1 MIYALQES
9 TKFWNSLDKKARA
22 CSLAASKF
30 VHLAQDHDSKIDT
43 ACKKTAIEEISKGEQ
58 LTFVAKNWEP
68 FLTSLW
74 ENNDK
79 RPCELIF
86 ATPEAPLLINLSGG
100 VMENAG
106 LSLDLMSGVPFIPG
120 SAVKGCTRR
129 MAIWELSQES
139 NPDKK
144 SELLA
149 KIALIFGWGDQEWNS
164 GRDKKN
170 IAISDFW
177 LAMAPYDSSLEAE
190 EADRSRNN
198 TWDLIKDKTQHIIG
212 EYTHC
217 TQKNGFAGIINFLP
231 SYPNNKGSIE
241 CDIITPHHKK
251 YYENLSP
258 QAQASDTEDPIPI
271 NLPRLLFSEQAYF
284 SFAVTTAKPKDRD
297 LLLQAKAWLMQS
309 LGLFGIGAKTSAGY
323 GWFSFPLHET
333 KLNDL
338 KENRRKRQKQE
349 QKQEQKEA
357 EQAAKQANMTPLELK
372 IDELSQ
378 LDDSHFAALLKSSL
392 ETDDTTKQA
401 LVFLFQTDKTKKKKY
416 KTWTRKKPE
425 LAKIIGT
432 LLNTPPQA

>member
-106 LSLDLMSGVPFIPG
+106 LNLDLMSGVPFIPG
-120 SAVKGCTRR
+120 SAVKGCARR

-149 KIALIFGWGDQEWNS
+149 KIALIFGWGDQEWKS

-177 LAMAPYDSSLEAE
+177 LAMAPYDHSLSLTDADKQRLNMWE
-190 EADRSRNN
+190 EIEPKATN
-198 TWDLIKDKTQHIIG
+198 IIQ
-212 EYTHC
+212 EHTC
-217 TQKNGFAGIINFLP
+217 CLLKNGFAGLVNFLP
-231 SYPNNKGSIE
+231 SYPNSKGIIE
-241 CDIITPHHKK
+241 NDIITPHHADYYAKK
-251 YYENLSP
+251 LDKAYDIEN
-258 QAQASDTEDPIPI
+258 PIPVS
-271 NLPRLLFSEQAYF
+271 LPRVRFTKQNYF
-284 SFAVTTAKPKDRD
+284 SLALTTALPKDHQF
-297 LLLQAKAWLMQS
+297 LCQAKKWLRES
-309 LGLFGIGAKTSAGY
+309 LEIFGIGAKTSAGY
-323 GWFSFPLHET
+323 GWFSFE
-333 KLNDL
+333 
-338 KENRRKRQKQE
+338 RQCE
-349 QKQEQKEA
+349 L
-357 EQAAKQANMTPLELK
+357 TELK
-372 IDELSQ
+372 V
-378 LDDSHFAALLKSSL
+378 A
-392 ETDDTTKQA
+392 TKNLITIPTQ
-401 LVFLFQTDKTKKKKY
+401 
-416 KTWTRKKPE
+416 P
-425 LAKIIGT
+425 
-432 LLNTPPQA
+432 